1 MKNYKFTEVR
11 LDLQRDEVV
20 VVAAFQENPNRWKLK
35 EYKYDAEVEVNID
48 DLLDKTKRIIDNAV

>member
-35 EYKYDAEVEVNID
+35 EYKFDADEEININE
-48 DLLDKTKRIIDNAV
+48 LLDKTKRIIDNAV